1 MPKGAKRAAAA
12 RAAAEAEHDA
22 GMDVDM
28 AGSPPKNGGKKGQ
41 GQAKRKAGADD
52 EDESDEERQGSDV
65 EMLDVSFSFF
75 DPQPQDYHSFKHLFS
90 QLLQGDAAALD
101 LGGVADLVLEQKL
114 VGSTV
119 KTDSGEGDEK
129 AREGDPYAV
138 LTVLNL
144 NVHRTNPALASL
156 TSYLLSK
163 LPSSSPFHQTLS
175 SLLETP
181 ADGSSAAERK
191 HVGLVLS
198 ERLVNMPVQV
208 VPPMYRMLGEELD
221 WAREDGEPYHFHSL
235 LFLSRVFRSSA
246 SQLEEDPN
254 AALEAQNAVLAGSAS
269 AGKKGG
275 AGAAGGKG
283 NKKKKMGQH
292 VGQEEKEEEQ
302 TWLYHAED
310 EFIQKFS
317 THHHI
322 FNYTQARRTEGGG
335 EQDAFGV
342 DARGQLM
349 LVPWDKFGEIVEGM
363 EGFVG
368 GV

>member
-12 RAAAEAEHDA
+12 RAAADAEFETGVG
-22 GMDVDM
+22 GMDVD
-28 AGSPPKNGGKKGQ
+28 SPPKSGGKK
-41 GQAKRKAGADD
+41 QASKRKAGEEGD
-52 EDESDEERQGSDV
+52 SDEEDKEGSDV

-90 QLLQGDAAALD
+90 QLLQGDAASLD

-144 NVHRTNPALASL
+144 NVHKTNPALASL
-156 TSYLLSK
+156 ISYLLSK

-181 ADGSSAAERK
+181 ADGSSATDCK

-208 VPPMYRMLGEELD
+208 VPPMYRMLGEELE
-221 WAREDGEPYHFHSL
+221 WAREDGEPYHFDSL

-254 AALEAQNAVLAGSAS
+254 AALEAQNAVVAGSS
-269 AGKKGG
+269 GKTKAGAGG
-275 AGAAGGKG
+275 AGGSAGGK
-283 NKKKKMGQH
+283 KKKKTGQH
-292 VGQEEKEEEQ
+292 VSAEEKEEEK

-322 FNYTQARRTEGGG
+322 FSYTQARRTEGG

-349 LVPWDKFGEIVEGM
+349 LVPWAKFGEIVEGM
-363 EGFVG
+363 DEFVG